1 MDVVRELRDGVADRV
16 PVALRGLPVG
26 SWAVSWRAA
35 VVALV
40 LAVVVGTALLTN
52 AQGAPPEADAIAPRR
67 TAPASPPASS
77 VGWASGRPVPS
88 GLTVGTMSAA
98 EVVVHVIGRVRRPGL
113 VRLPPGSRVSDAV
126 TAAGGPAAGARL
138 DRLNLARLL
147 GDGEQI
153 LVPGPTDPVPPVAA
167 ATGLAGPYGPA
178 GSGPAAAGAA
188 GASGAAGGVRGT
200 PVDLNAATV
209 GDLDALPGVGPVLAG
224 RILAW
229 RSQHGRFSRV
239 AELGEVPGIGDTLLA
254 RLTPL
259 VRV

>member
-16 PVALRGLPVG
+16 PVTLRGLPVG

-40 LAVVVGTALLTN
+40 LAVVVGTALLAK
-52 AQGAPPEADAIAPRR
+52 AQGAPAEAGATVPRR
-67 TAPASPPASS
+67 TAPASPLASS
-77 VGWASGRPVPS
+77 AGRTPDRPVPS
-88 GLTVGTMSAA
+88 GSAVGSLGAA
-98 EVVVHVIGRVRRPGL
+98 EVVVHVVGRVRRPGL

-126 TAAGGPAAGARL
+126 TAAGGPAAEARL

-153 LVPGPTDPVPPVAA
+153 LVPGATDPVPPVAA
-167 ATGLAGPYGPA
+167 AAGPAGPA
-178 GSGPAAAGAA
+178 GSGTAAGGAGAA
-188 GASGAAGGVRGT
+188 GEAGGT
-200 PVDLNAATV
+200 PVDLNAATA

-229 RSQHGRFSRV
+229 RAQHGRFSRV
-239 AELGEVPGIGDTLLA
+239 AELGEVPGIGDKLLA
-254 RLTPL
+254 QLTPL